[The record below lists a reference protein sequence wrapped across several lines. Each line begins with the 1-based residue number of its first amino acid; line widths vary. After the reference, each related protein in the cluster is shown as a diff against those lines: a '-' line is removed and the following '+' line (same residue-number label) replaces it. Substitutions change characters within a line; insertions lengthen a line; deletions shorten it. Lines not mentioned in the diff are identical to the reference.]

1 MGILKAIKKRRSV
14 RGYLDK
20 TIPKQVLDCILEAA
34 RLAPT
39 AANKQPFK
47 LILVTDKQNKAKL
60 VEASRKQTF
69 IEEAPIVVVG
79 CAFPEESYQTI
90 GGTIHTSEEI
100 DVSIV
105 FDHLMLQAAEEGL
118 GTCWIGA
125 FDESKVKEILNIP
138 SNVKVIGL
146 TPLGYP
152 SGKEFKPGKHMQRKA
167 VSEIVLYEKYKEN
180 ACQK

>member
-1 MGILKAIKKRRSV
+1 MDILKAIKERQSV

-20 TIPKQVLDCILEAA
+20 TIPKEVLDRVLETA

-47 LILVTDKQNKAKL
+47 LILVTDKQTKSKL
-60 VEASRKQTF
+60 VRASREQTF
-69 IEEAPIVVVG
+69 IAEAPIVVVG
-79 CAFPEESYQTI
+79 CAFSEESYQNI
-90 GGTIHTSEEI
+90 GGTRTSEEI
-100 DVSIV
+100 DLSIV

-125 FDESKVKEILNIP
+125 FDEEKVKAILNIP

-152 SGKEFKPGKHMQRKA
+152 SGKESKSGKHLERKPL
-167 VSEIVLYEKYKEN
+167 SKIVLYEKYKDD
-180 ACQK
+180 

>member
-1 MGILKAIKKRRSV
+1 MDILETIKKRRSV

-20 TIPKQVLDCILEAA
+20 GIPEQILDRVLEAA

-47 LILVTDKQNKAKL
+47 LILVTNKSTKSKL

-69 IEEAPIVVVG
+69 IAEAPIVVVG
-79 CAFPEESYQTI
+79 CAFPEESYQNI
-90 GGTIHTSEEI
+90 GGTHTSEEI
-100 DVSIV
+100 DISIV

-125 FDESKVKEILNIP
+125 FDEQQVKAILNIP
-138 SNVKVIGL
+138 PNVKVIGL
-146 TPLGYP
+146 TPLGYA
-152 SGKEFKPGKHMQRKA
+152 SEKESKPGKHLERKPL
-167 VSEIVLYEKYKEN
+167 SKIVLYEKYL
-180 ACQK
+180 

>member
-1 MGILKAIKKRRSV
+1 MDILKAIKKRRSV
-14 RGYLDK
+14 RGYLNK
-20 TIPKQVLDCILEAA
+20 GIPEQVLNRVLEAA

-47 LILVTDKQNKAKL
+47 LILVTDKSTKAKL
-60 VEASRKQTF
+60 VEASKRQTF
-69 IEEAPIVVVG
+69 IAEAPIIIVG
-79 CAFPEESYQTI
+79 CAFPEESYQNI
-90 GGTIHTSEEI
+90 GGTHTSEEI

-125 FDESKVKEILNIP
+125 FDEDQVKAILNIP

-152 SGKEFKPGKHMQRKA
+152 SKTEFKSGKHLERKSL
-167 VSEIVLYEKYKEN
+167 SEIILCEKYWESI
-180 ACQK
+180 CQK

>member
-1 MGILKAIKKRRSV
+1 MDILKVIKKRRSV

-20 TIPKQVLDCILEAA
+20 TIPEQVLGRVLEAA

-47 LILVTDKQNKAKL
+47 LVLVTDKQTKSKL

-69 IEEAPIVVVG
+69 IAEAPIVVVG
-79 CAFPEESYQTI
+79 CAFPDESYQNI
-90 GGTIHTSEEI
+90 GGIRTSEEI
-100 DVSIV
+100 DISIV
-105 FDHLMLQAAEEGL
+105 FDHLMLQAAEEDL

-125 FDESKVKEILNIP
+125 FNEDQIKAILNIP
-138 SNVKVIGL
+138 FNVKVIGL

-152 SGKEFKPGKHMQRKA
+152 AKKEFKSGKHLERKA
-167 VSEIVLYEKYKEN
+167 LSEIILYEKYEK
-180 ACQK
+180 

>member
-1 MGILKAIKKRRSV
+1 MDILKAIKKRRSV

-20 TIPKQVLDCILEAA
+20 TIPKQVLNRVLEAA

-47 LILVTDKQNKAKL
+47 LVLVTDKLTKTKL
-60 VEASRKQTF
+60 VEASRKQMF
-69 IEEAPIVVVG
+69 IAEAPIVVVG
-79 CAFPEESYQTI
+79 CAFPEESYQKI
-90 GGTIHTSEEI
+90 GGTHTSEEI
-100 DVSIV
+100 DISIV

-125 FDESKVKEILNIP
+125 FDEAQVKEILNIP
-138 SNVKVIGL
+138 SDVRVIGL

-152 SGKEFKPGKHMQRKA
+152 SRNEFKSGKHLERKPL
-167 VSEIVLYEKYKEN
+167 SKIILYEKYL
-180 ACQK
+180 

>member
-1 MGILKAIKKRRSV
+1 MDILKAIKKRRSV

-20 TIPKQVLDCILEAA
+20 TIPKQVLNRVLEAA

-47 LILVTDKQNKAKL
+47 LVLVTDELTKAKL

-69 IEEAPIVVVG
+69 IAEAPIVVVG
-79 CAFPEESYQTI
+79 CAFPEESYQKI
-90 GGTIHTSEEI
+90 GGTHTSEEI
-100 DVSIV
+100 DISIV

-125 FDESKVKEILNIP
+125 FDENKIKEILNIP

-152 SGKEFKPGKHMQRKA
+152 SGGEFKPGKHLERKPL
-167 VSEIVLYEKYKEN
+167 SEIVLYEKYL
-180 ACQK
+180 

>member
-1 MGILKAIKKRRSV
+1 MDILKAIKKRRSV

-20 TIPKQVLDCILEAA
+20 IIPKQVLNRVLEAA

-47 LILVTDKQNKAKL
+47 LVLVTDKLTKTKL

-69 IEEAPIVVVG
+69 IAEAPIVVVG
-79 CAFPEESYQTI
+79 CAFPEESYQKI
-90 GGTIHTSEEI
+90 GGTHTSEEI
-100 DVSIV
+100 DISIV

-125 FDESKVKEILNIP
+125 FDEAKVKEILNIP
-138 SNVKVIGL
+138 SNVRVVGL

-152 SGKEFKPGKHMQRKA
+152 SGKEFKSGKHLERKPL
-167 VSEIVLYEKYKEN
+167 SEIALHERYKEDV
-180 ACQK
+180 C

>member
-1 MGILKAIKKRRSV
+1 MDILKAIRKRRSA

-20 TIPKQVLDCILEAA
+20 TIPEQVLGRVLEAA

-47 LILVTDKQNKAKL
+47 LVLVTDKRTKSKL
-60 VEASRKQTF
+60 VEVSKNQRF
-69 IEEAPIVVVG
+69 IAEAPIVIVG
-79 CAFPEESYQTI
+79 CAFPEESYQNI
-90 GGTIHTSEEI
+90 GGTHTSEEI
-100 DVSIV
+100 DISIV

-125 FDESKVKEILNIP
+125 FDEQQVKAILNIS
-138 SNVKVIGL
+138 SNVRVVGL

-152 SGKEFKPGKHMQRKA
+152 SEKEFKPGKHLNRKPLR
-167 VSEIVLYEKYKEN
+167 EIVLYEKYKETT
-180 ACQK
+180 